1 MKIKLLLKDFLWVK
15 VREKVSAVMKPIFKY
30 TFVKKVFVY
39 QQRQSHFII
48 RLSEGGLKDQL
59 WPACRQVYLQ

>member
-30 TFVKKVFVY
+30 TFAKKVCVY
-39 QQRQSHFII
+39 QQ
-48 RLSEGGLKDQL
+48 
-59 WPACRQVYLQ
+59 